1 MKKKG
6 TILGIIAILA
16 VAVVM
21 LVNSLTP
28 KPQEGLKNITV
39 KVVDEI
45 NDEILYEGMINTETD
60 TLGKMLVSEDELK
73 VKGESGQYGFF
84 ISSMMG
90 VDAHDDAYWVFE
102 SDNNKSC
109 GEAEAGFCPA
119 ADAVILED
127 GDVFLFKLTNQLY

>member
-6 TILGIIAILA
+6 IILGIIAIL
-16 VAVVM
+16 VVM
-21 LVNSLTP
+21 VVLLVNSLTP
-28 KPQEGLKNITV
+28 KPQEGLKNITI
-39 KVVDEI
+39 KIVDQM
-45 NDEILYEGMINTETD
+45 NDKILYEGTIETETE
-60 TLGKMLVSEDELK
+60 TLGEMLVSKDDLK

-90 VDAHDDAYWVFE
+90 VDAHDDAFWVFE

-119 ADAVILED
+119 ADAVVLED
-127 GDVFLFKLTNQLY
+127 GDIFLFKLTNQFN

>member
-6 TILGIIAILA
+6 IILGVIAIL
-16 VAVVM
+16 VVVVV
-21 LVNSLTP
+21 LAVNSLTP
-28 KPQEGLKNITV
+28 KTQEGLKNITI
-39 KVVDEI
+39 KIVDQM
-45 NDEILYEGMINTETD
+45 NDEVLYDGSIDTESE
-60 TLGKMLVSEDELK
+60 TLGEMLVSEDDLK

-90 VDAHDDAYWVFE
+90 VDAHDDAFWVFE

-119 ADAVILED
+119 ADAVVLED
-127 GDVFLFKLTNQLY
+127 GDAFLFKLTNQFN

>member
-6 TILGIIAILA
+6 IILGIIAIL
-16 VAVVM
+16 VVM
-21 LVNSLTP
+21 VVLLVNSLTP
-28 KPQEGLKNITV
+28 KPQEGLKNITI
-39 KVVDEI
+39 KIVDQM
-45 NDEILYEGMINTETD
+45 NDEILYEGTIETETE
-60 TLGKMLVSEDELK
+60 TLGEMLVSKDDLK

-90 VDAHDDAYWVFE
+90 VDAHDDAFWVFE

-119 ADAVILED
+119 ADAVVLED
-127 GDVFLFKLTNQLY
+127 DDIFLFKLTNQFN